1 LKTSKTILAGL
12 LALTLVGGASAA
24 TTVLHVTGST
34 AFRAATLV
42 AISNI
47 LKPGYKVA
55 YVASAAEAYSK
66 ANMVLFVGTTTTG
79 VSVEIK
85 TAFFGSIGGVANVAG
100 GLTIGPGGTAYTDGQ
115 TIGWLTDTNPTAVGS
130 VSGNVV
136 SGGQNVTAAAA
147 IFDSPTVPDVTMS
160 DSFQASA
167 PSTYRTP
174 ALSGKIVGVVPF
186 VWICSP
192 GTTAAQGTVTN
203 ITSAKAKLLLAG
215 SLVLSGLSG
224 NSNDTVPVRAVG
236 RDQDSGTRVAALA
249 DCGYGIATKVIQY
262 QPLFDGATKA
272 TVPPPTPPT
281 GAGHN
286 ITGAAE
292 WPKTSSVDT
301 VPSPLGN
308 SGYNSGG
315 LVASSILV
323 PSAYPDWIVAYVGL
337 NDGITALGNTSNFVL
352 TFNGGSLTYNGT
364 SWDVSGVE
372 NGNYTFWGYEHFLY
386 LSSLAGSPLKVAN
399 LIKTN
404 ILNDTA
410 SVSGVAI
417 SSMTVHRDKDGGA
430 ILAGGT
436 PPNKP

>member
-1 LKTSKTILAGL
+1 
-12 LALTLVGGASAA
+12 
-24 TTVLHVTGST
+24 
-34 AFRAATLV
+34 
-42 AISNI
+42 
-47 LKPGYKVA
+47 
-55 YVASAAEAYSK
+55 
-66 ANMVLFVGTTTTG
+66 
-79 VSVEIK
+79 
-85 TAFFGSIGGVANVAG
+85 
-100 GLTIGPGGTAYTDGQ
+100 
-115 TIGWLTDTNPTAVGS
+115 
-130 VSGNVV
+130 
-136 SGGQNVTAAAA
+136 
-147 IFDSPTVPDVTMS
+147 
-160 DSFQASA
+160 
-167 PSTYRTP
+167 
-174 ALSGKIVGVVPF
+174 
-186 VWICSP
+186 
-192 GTTAAQGTVTN
+192 
-203 ITSAKAKLLLAG
+203 LLLAG